1 MKFKLPLI
9 GLTFTAALIATP
21 AFAGIMKFNAFK
33 INEARSKYL
42 ISSETIIVKVK
53 SPSAFSRRHGG
64 MGEFTPFFVT
74 ESGTWGYFKL
84 HMLPDALTA
93 AGIINDLSED
103 LDIEH
108 AYYAPIPK
116 LATMTENSQ
125 DTVETDYVQE
135 TPDFESQQNYLK
147 PSPTGVGA
155 IAAWEIPGG
164 TGKNVKVID
173 IETCFEDR
181 HEDFET
187 PFYVGANPRHCDST
201 DHGTAVWGEVAAK
214 RDGKGVTGIA
224 HESQFG
230 IYGFIEGDLADVDD
244 QYTRSINQAIQGA
257 TENLDA
263 GDVIIIEQQM
273 VGPDLKKYTAVEF
286 WPHIFDQL
294 KAATKKGIHCVQAA
308 GNGNSNFDEAAY
320 EGAFD
325 LKKRDSG
332 CIMVGA
338 VGPADKERLSFSNY
352 GSRVDV
358 SGYGRGVVTTG
369 YGDLFNQAPER
380 KYTARFSG
388 TSSATPIVS
397 GVVAV
402 VSSIAKEHRKN
413 ISPKNMREMLR
424 KTGVPQGP
432 ATLRQRVGNFPSIE
446 QMLNKIRIRR
456 R

>member
-1 MKFKLPLI
+1 MKLKFPFILA
-9 GLTFTAALIATP
+9 TLIATP

-33 INEARSKYL
+33 INEARAKYL
-42 ISSETIIVKVK
+42 ISSETIIVKVR
-53 SPSAFSRRHGG
+53 SSQSFTRRHSG

-74 ESGTWGYFKL
+74 ENGTWGYFKL
-84 HMLPDALTA
+84 HMMPDALTA
-93 AGIINDLSED
+93 AGIMNDLSED
-103 LDIEH
+103 RDIEH

-116 LATMTENSQ
+116 HATLEDNIATES
-125 DTVETDYVQE
+125 VETDYVSD
-135 TPDFESQQNYLK
+135 TPDFESQQNYLQ

-173 IETCFEDR
+173 IETCFEDH

-187 PFYVGANPRHCDST
+187 PFYVGANPRNCEST
-201 DHGTAVWGEVAAK
+201 DHGTAVWGEIAAK

-224 HESQFG
+224 HEAQYG

-244 QYTRSINQAIQGA
+244 QYIRSINQAIQGA
-257 TENLDA
+257 TEKLDA
-263 GDVIIIEQQM
+263 GDVMVIEQQM
-273 VGPDLKKYTAVEF
+273 VGPDLKKYTAVEY

-308 GNGNSNFDEAAY
+308 GNGNSNFDETAY

-325 LKKRDSG
+325 LKKKDSG

-338 VGPADKERLSFSNY
+338 VGPVDKERLSFSNY

-369 YGDLFNQAPER
+369 YGDLYNQAPER

-402 VSSIAKEHRKN
+402 VSSIAQEQRKN
-413 ISPKNMREMLR
+413 ITPKNMRDLLR

-432 ATLRQRVGNFPSIE
+432 ATLRQRVGNFPSID
-446 QMLNKIRIRR
+446 QLLTKIRIRR
-456 R
+456 

>member
-1 MKFKLPLI
+1 MKFTLI
-9 GLTFTAALIATP
+9 LATLIATP
-21 AFAGIMKFNAFK
+21 AFAGILKFNAFK
-33 INEARSKYL
+33 INEARAKYL
-42 ISSETIIVKVK
+42 ISSETIIVKTK
-53 SPSAFSRRHGG
+53 SPEKFNRRHGDL
-64 MGEFTPFFVT
+64 GEFNPFFVT
-74 ESGTWGYFKL
+74 ENGTWGYFKL
-84 HMLPDALTA
+84 HLLPDALTA
-93 AGIINDLSED
+93 AGIMNDLED
-103 LDIEH
+103 DRDIEH

-116 LATMTENSQ
+116 PATMPESSTE
-125 DTVETDYVQE
+125 TIEADYVSA
-135 TPDFESQQNYLK
+135 TPDFEAQQNYLK
-147 PSPTGVGA
+147 ASPEGVGA
-155 IAAWEIPGG
+155 FAAWNIPGG

-181 HEDFET
+181 HEDFEA
-187 PFYVGANPRHCDST
+187 PFYIGNNPRNCDST
-201 DHGTAVWGEVAAK
+201 DHGTAVWGEIAAK

-244 QYTRSINQAIQGA
+244 QYIKSINEAIQGA
-257 TENLDA
+257 TDNLEA
-263 GDVIIIEQQM
+263 GDVMVIEQQM

-308 GNGNSNFDEAAY
+308 GNGDSNFDEASY

-369 YGDLFNQAPER
+369 YGDLFNQGAER

-402 VSSIAKEHRKN
+402 MSSIAQEHNKK
-413 ISPKNMREMLR
+413 ISTKDMRELLR

-432 ATLRQRVGNFPSIE
+432 ATRAQRVGNFPSLE
-446 QMLNKIRIRR
+446 QLLVKTKITKKKRWF
-456 R
+456 

>member
-1 MKFKLPLI
+1 MKFKFPL
-9 GLTFTAALIATP
+9 LLATLLVSP
-21 AFAGIMKFNAFK
+21 AFAGIMKFNSSK
-33 INEARSKYL
+33 ISEARSRYL

-53 SPSAFSRRHGG
+53 SPSRFMAKHSDLGDFS
-64 MGEFTPFFVT
+64 PFFVT
-74 ESGTWGYFKL
+74 ESGTWGYLKL
-84 HMLPDALTA
+84 HLLPDALTA
-93 AGIINDLSED
+93 AGLMSDLSED
-103 LDIEH
+103 RNIEH
-108 AYYAPIPK
+108 AYFAPIPK
-116 LATMTENSQ
+116 PATITDPTAE
-125 DTVETDYVQE
+125 TVEADFVSE
-135 TPDFESQQNYLK
+135 TPDFEPQQNYLK
-147 PSPTGVGA
+147 ASPEGVGA
-155 IAAWEIPGG
+155 IAAWKFPGG

-181 HEDFET
+181 HEDFAT
-187 PFYVGANPRHCDST
+187 PFYIGNNPRNCEST
-201 DHGTAVWGEVAAK
+201 DHGTAVWGEIAAK

-224 HESQFG
+224 HEAQFG

-244 QYTRSINQAIQGA
+244 QYIKSINQAIQGA
-257 TENLDA
+257 TSNLET
-263 GDVIIIEQQM
+263 GDVIVIEQQM
-273 VGPDLKKYTAVEF
+273 IGPDLKKYTAVEF

-294 KAATKKGIHCVQAA
+294 KAATAKGIHCVQAA
-308 GNGNSNFDEAAY
+308 GNGNSNFDDPSY

-325 LKKRDSG
+325 LKKKDSG

-369 YGDLFNQAPER
+369 YGDLFNQGAER

-402 VSSIAKEHRKN
+402 MSSIAQEYNKKISTKE
-413 ISPKNMREMLR
+413 MRDLLR

-432 ATLRQRVGNFPSIE
+432 VTRAQKVGNFPSLE
-446 QMLNKIRIRR
+446 QLLVKTKIKSKRR
-456 R
+456 WF